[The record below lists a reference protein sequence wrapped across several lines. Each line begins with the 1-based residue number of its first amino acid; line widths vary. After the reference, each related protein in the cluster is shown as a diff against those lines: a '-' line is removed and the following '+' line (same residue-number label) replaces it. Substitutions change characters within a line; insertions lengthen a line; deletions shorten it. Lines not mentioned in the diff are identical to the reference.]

1 MKRCSVVILLL
12 FLLNVPLFA
21 QSGGLTAEQEEK
33 IKRLSSDVETLLADN
48 ASLRKKISDLSD
60 EVARLRQEQN
70 KPGADAALTSVRE
83 DMRKLAEK
91 IQEVDR
97 KRIDDSKTVSEEL
110 TRIEK
115 GLKGIAANASRP
127 TPRPTKPDPEPSAPN
142 GPVGEYEVKSGD
154 SLLKILTMANA
165 RFKDEGRKSITLK
178 QIQDANPGLNPDKL
192 RAGQKIYIPIPEK

>member
-1 MKRCSVVILLL
+1 MKRCSLIIFLL
-12 FLLNVPLFA
+12 FLLNIPVLA
-21 QSGGLTAEQEEK
+21 QTGGLTAEQEEK

-60 EVARLRQEQN
+60 EVARLRQDQN
-70 KPGADAALTSVRE
+70 KPGADAALSAVRD

-91 IQEVDR
+91 IQEVDK

-110 TRIEK
+110 SRIEK
-115 GLKGIAANASRP
+115 GLRGVASTVSRP
-127 TPRPTKPDPEPSAPN
+127 TPKPTKPENEPAAPS
-142 GPVGEYEVKSGD
+142 GPVGEYEVKAGD
-154 SLLKILTMANA
+154 SLLKIMTMANA